1 MTTTKKKESP
11 SRLATAFLNGMCV
24 GRPLII
30 PFVTAGFPDKRST
43 PSVVEAMG
51 LAGADVVEI
60 GIPFSDPLADGPTI
74 QRSSEVA
81 LESGM
86 TVAGVLEIVESV
98 RKGDA
103 ARDLPIVLMGY
114 FNPLLAYGLERFL
127 DDAKAAGVDGLI
139 LPDVPPEEGRDYRAA
154 CVERGLSATFLV
166 APNAPDERIR
176 LVDQFSTHFSYCV
189 TVTGVTG
196 ARSDVQGRTLE
207 FLRRVRSLA
216 LKPFVVGFGIK
227 EAAHVLELGPHADGV
242 VVGSALIDA
251 LSQGGE
257 PAAAAAELIA
267 PLRAAAEKVAT
278 EGETKGTDDVQDE
291 T

>member
-1 MTTTKKKESP
+1 MTMKQKKDAP

-24 GRPLII
+24 GRPLVI
-30 PFVTAGFPDKRST
+30 PFVTAGFPDKWST
-43 PSVVEAMG
+43 PDVVEAMCV
-51 LAGADVVEI
+51 AGADMVEI

-74 QRSSEVA
+74 QHASEVA
-81 LESGM
+81 LEGGM

-98 RKGDA
+98 RMRDA

-114 FNPLLAYGLERFL
+114 FNPLLAYGLESFL

-139 LPDVPPEEGRDYRAA
+139 IPDVPPEEGREYRAA
-154 CVERGLSATFLV
+154 CVERDLSATFLV

-176 LVDQFSTHFSYCV
+176 IVDQFSTHFSYCV

-196 ARSDVQGRTLE
+196 ARNEVQVRTLE
-207 FLRRVRSLA
+207 FLRRMRSLA

-251 LSQGGE
+251 LSQGKE
-257 PAAAAAELIA
+257 PATVAAELIA
-267 PLRAAAEKVAT
+267 PLRAAAERIASSR
-278 EGETKGTDDVQDE
+278 E
-291 T
+291 

>member
-1 MTTTKKKESP
+1 MTMKQKKDAP

-24 GRPLII
+24 GRPLVI
-30 PFVTAGFPDKRST
+30 PFVTAGFPDKWST
-43 PSVVEAMG
+43 PDVVEAMCV
-51 LAGADVVEI
+51 AGADMVEI

-74 QRSSEVA
+74 QHASEVA
-81 LESGM
+81 LEGGM

-98 RKGDA
+98 RMRDDT
-103 ARDLPIVLMGY
+103 RDLPIVLMGY
-114 FNPLLAYGLERFL
+114 FNPLLAYGLESFL

-139 LPDVPPEEGRDYRAA
+139 IPDVPPEEGREYRAA
-154 CVERGLSATFLV
+154 CVERDLSATFLV

-176 LVDQFSTHFSYCV
+176 IVDQFSTHFSYCV

-196 ARSDVQGRTLE
+196 ARNEVQVRTLE
-207 FLRRVRSLA
+207 FLRRMRSLA

-251 LSQGGE
+251 LSQGKE
-257 PAAAAAELIA
+257 PATVAAELIA
-267 PLRAAAEKVAT
+267 PLRAAAERIASSR
-278 EGETKGTDDVQDE
+278 E
-291 T
+291 